1 MRLRRIAAGLA
12 LIFTGLAAPG
22 EAAEKSRVVQ
32 EALKLESGG
41 KVYDVAI
48 FRPNDD
54 ARHPAIVYLHGGGF
68 SFEGPLMV
76 RFNTELAKR
85 GLVVVAP
92 HWLVSGSG
100 AKDWQALSKEIVTFA
115 ASLPSVDP
123 EQIGMSGI
131 SLGGQLAL
139 SAAARDRR
147 IKAVAEFFTSWPGS
161 LPDEP
166 IADLPK
172 VLLLN
177 GTADPIIP
185 VDWATMLD
193 GILKERRMPYE
204 RKMYEGVG
212 HGFCHRGLLQRR
224 RRQDRRLLRRGPS
237 MVGSEPL
244 IQPSPLLPDRK
255 PVPINGRDPREF
267 GDDDEFVAWS
277 VISRDPRLSSRRRKR
292 GDVPSSPSPSRPAR
306 SRVPPEPRDRKDF
319 PSRLVDGFHWTNEYV
334 GWCRAC
340 EVTHHEPAGSRDSV
354 RRNDRLMAWP

>member
-12 LIFTGLAAPG
+12 LIFTGLATPCG
-22 EAAEKSRVVQ
+22 AAEMSRVVQ

-41 KVYDVAI
+41 KVYDVAV

-68 SFEGPLMV
+68 SFEDPLMV

-92 HWLVSGSG
+92 HWLVSGSS
-100 AKDWQALSKEIVTFA
+100 AKDWQTLSKEIVTFA
-115 ASLPSVDP
+115 ASLPNADP

-131 SLGGQLAL
+131 SLGGQLGL

-193 GILKERRMPYE
+193 GILKERGMPFE
-204 RKMYEGVG
+204 RKMYRGVG
-212 HGFCHRGLLQRR
+212 HGFSTAASFNDAVVRTAVFFG
-224 RRQDRRLLRRGPS
+224 GTTN
-237 MVGSEPL
+237 VTGSSSITSDPAT
-244 IQPSPLLPDRK
+244 RV
-255 PVPINGRDPREF
+255 VPIEGQPGSSEMIF
-267 GDDDEFVAWS
+267 GFEDEYEFVYWS
-277 VISRDPRLSSRRRKR
+277 TMTRSAAVVSKKKRRPLVTKPAALRQ
-292 GDVPSSPSPSRPAR
+292 VASPSRLAKP
-306 SRVPPEPRDRKDF
+306 
-319 PSRLVDGFHWTNEYV
+319 
-334 GWCRAC
+334 
-340 EVTHHEPAGSRDSV
+340 
-354 RRNDRLMAWP
+354 